1 MKKILVAFFCFSISV
16 PVYSDA
22 LDSLKIDINKEK
34 NEKLEQKRKA
44 QEQERKEKAHQEHLA
59 DCKQAQKKAKDRK
72 QEIEQ
77 ELGKEVVFKGISGK
91 IVSVTS
97 EGVFVEND
105 CYEKYKQAEAVSMVN
120 DYWGNW
126 AYMGAA
132 TCRENRRF
140 IYTNKDN
147 LFVDHKFSSE
157 YLFVPMDGYK
167 YTTLGGTT
175 SVPSYKETA
184 YKVSEIEYETYLK
197 DKSNK
202 TCPQ

>member
-1 MKKILVAFFCFSISV
+1 MKKFLVAFFCFSISV

-97 EGVFVEND
+97 KGVFVEND

-140 IYTNKDN
+140 VYTDN
-147 LFVDHKFSSE
+147 DDYLVDHTFSSP
-157 YLFVPMDGYK
+157 YLFVSMGGYK
-167 YTTLGGTT
+167 YTTLGGKT
-175 SVPSYKETA
+175 SVPAYKETK
-184 YKVSEIEYETYLK
+184 YKTSEIDYQTYLN
-197 DKSNK
+197 DKSN
-202 TCPQ
+202 TNCPQ